1 MPGRCSRT
9 QATTAGL
16 HGLTERQ
23 TEIINRVVLGRT
35 KRRISA
41 ELYLSEKTIET
52 HLSRLFTKLRV
63 SSRAELAALATVDQA
78 QRRT

>member
-1 MPGRCSRT
+1 M
-9 QATTAGL
+9 
-16 HGLTERQ
+16 TERQ